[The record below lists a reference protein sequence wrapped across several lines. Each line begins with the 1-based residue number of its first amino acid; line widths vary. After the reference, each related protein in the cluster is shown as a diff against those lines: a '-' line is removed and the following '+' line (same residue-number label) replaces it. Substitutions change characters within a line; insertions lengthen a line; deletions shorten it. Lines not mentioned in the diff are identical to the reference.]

1 LRLSAGEGDI
11 LILIAPS
18 GQTRGQAPQAIQSK
32 VIPALPPSIVIASVG
47 QISLHVP
54 HPEHFSVVTKNC
66 IQQLFAF
73 AIINYDVIVVND
85 FYFGWPAQNAFLL
98 R

>member
-1 LRLSAGEGDI
+1 LDSRFRGNDNLSSYDFTLPAGAGDI

-18 GQTRGQAPQAIQSK
+18 GQTRGQAPQAIQSM
-32 VIPALPPSIVIASVG
+32 VIKALPPSILIASVG

-66 IQQLFAF
+66 IQQM
-73 AIINYDVIVVND
+73 
-85 FYFGWPAQNAFLL
+85 FYACNNKL
-98 R
+98 